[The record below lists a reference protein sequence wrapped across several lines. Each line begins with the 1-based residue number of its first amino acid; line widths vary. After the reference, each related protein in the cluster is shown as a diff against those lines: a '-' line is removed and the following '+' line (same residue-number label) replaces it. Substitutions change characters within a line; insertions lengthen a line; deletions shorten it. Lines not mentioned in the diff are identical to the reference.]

1 MEPKHAIKVYETV
14 IDYMKLYTRKEVDD
28 LYADVLTETIRYFP
42 QDKLTTIVI
51 PQALEFCNCYF
62 SNSDSC
68 FYRMSKKI

>member
-42 QDKLTTIVI
+42 QDKLTSIVI
-51 PQALEFCNCYF
+51 P
-62 SNSDSC
+62 
-68 FYRMSKKI
+68 